1 MLVFLLLLLNMAARA
16 QDIIGISY
24 GLILDGKLI
33 KEGKHEYYEVNLEPK
48 KTKGRIT
55 YVQMNTYKE
64 VELLM
69 AEKKHNKE
77 SIMFEKGLNKAN
89 PWDMWNKKANTW
101 LKKVKKI

>member
-1 MLVFLLLLLNMAARA
+1 MLVFLSLLLNMAARA

-33 KEGKHEYYEVNLEPK
+33 KEGGYYEVNLEPK

-69 AEKKHNKE
+69 AEKNHDKDT
-77 SIMFEKGLNKAN
+77 IIFDKGLNKTN
-89 PWDMWNKKANTW
+89 PWNMWNKKVNTW
-101 LKKVKKI
+101 LKK